1 MKETQLL
8 LKLANI
14 LKIWLHHIMDK
25 VICDDQI
32 FFNADYFEVR
42 KLENSVSLSNRDW
55 HQNSVD
61 IDDRDLIWSSY
72 DGISI
77 VLPFLFFT
85 HLRYL

>member
-32 FFNADYFEVR
+32 FFHADNHIFGHLV
-42 KLENSVSLSNRDW
+42 KF
-55 HQNSVD
+55 
-61 IDDRDLIWSSY
+61 WSKET
-72 DGISI
+72 GK
-77 VLPFLFFT
+77 
-85 HLRYL
+85 